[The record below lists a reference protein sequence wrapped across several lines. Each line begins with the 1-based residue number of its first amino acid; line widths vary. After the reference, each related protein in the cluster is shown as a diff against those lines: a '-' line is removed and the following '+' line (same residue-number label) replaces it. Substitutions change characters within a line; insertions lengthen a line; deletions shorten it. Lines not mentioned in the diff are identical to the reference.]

1 MSVSS
6 TFASPARKQDAPN
19 NNKQR
24 QPHDKW
30 CPSETTTSHED
41 YRSVKTG
48 NMDRDPQKNLP
59 PVSNNYGSQY
69 NWFSPLRDIQHDTFN
84 PTPASYPEDDPIPS
98 MDPEL
103 SIERVPI
110 TSSRENTSTYTGY
123 TTQYRWPNPL
133 RDIQPGI
140 FTSEPAPNPDDN
152 PIFGIDPEL
161 FTERATHSSVST
173 GQSTHA
179 NHQHQN
185 EQVVNRPF
193 SWPTTST
200 AGNNQPC
207 NITPLHTDTR
217 WPAYQGQSAQNTEA
231 NRKTPSTNAAHP
243 DTEYRLDPLHHGHGS
258 NEQQTHRHSYAD
270 QHTGGASSIGSTST
284 HSEIDKGHSNPR
296 KRETQHTLHPHDPQF
311 RTSIS
316 HSHSNSA
323 RYGDTTP
330 TTNINT
336 QSTSDE
342 LGAHSNPQTY
352 HDQRSQYANS
362 TPNIKGAI
370 ANYKGNREQHDP
382 REKTSQTDE
391 TPHTIQYRITLPHS
405 SPNIVTHNTPI
416 SNPST
421 STKFESHS
429 SQKNT
434 ASQRAKGNRSPIR
447 FPTPEPDTPP
457 TFSNRERDA
466 SNQSLYLEQTDRI
479 NINQSNLHIPINKTK
494 LTQAEPVTTD
504 QLPRRSYSH
513 NSTETPKYKSKAQ
526 GLSFTLDNRH
536 QVYQQQDR
544 NQYSGPRM
552 NNFTTIMADN
562 IQQLIQNVRGQSNPK
577 KSIRRH
583 DAKGVSN
590 FHLDQYDQIVRTHD
604 NHPRCN
610 YCFVASHPRT
620 RCNFRKQDLQQG
632 IDRAVH
638 PEKGLLS
645 YKNAQKTYIPEPILS
660 YKNAQKLYIPEPEVT
675 TLEQLPN
682 EILEK
687 ICDHLTFKE
696 RCKLGATNRRLQFV
710 LTANKFWTTISIP
723 NQILKY
729 ELINKLVNMGT
740 QSLSIPWSSINGE
753 WTEYS
758 HLISTLSTYASNLR
772 YLNISGFNDST
783 QTRGDDR
790 IMAVLVAKSVHLK
803 TLDLT
808 ASKLTLLSTIA
819 KVIPYGHQLTSLNL
833 SVVGNN
839 NHHNFLLRYE
849 TIKKIVDRLTRLKNI
864 ILTGTNLCRKS
875 IAYVCTY
882 LAETTE
888 KVTLATERVRDS
900 DIRALTNRCPNIT
913 FLNVTETLVSL
924 EVFHEIAATWRETIR
939 YLSLP
944 KRVATELDLNGERV
958 TNFQYLEE
966 LPLLW
971 RQNVINP
978 RDTPILAILA
988 QFKTTVDSMSA
999 LRYMNIGNYSG
1010 NSFDD
1015 DAITKHTLQRLF
1027 KNITINLSPYDD
1039 QYPVKED
1046 PCSVFQEGWI
1056 MNTDIESNPSLS
1068 PTSTASTI
1076 PTEDID
1082 I

>member
-1 MSVSS
+1 
-6 TFASPARKQDAPN
+6 
-19 NNKQR
+19 
-24 QPHDKW
+24 
-30 CPSETTTSHED
+30 
-41 YRSVKTG
+41 
-48 NMDRDPQKNLP
+48 MDQNPQKNLP

-84 PTPASYPEDDPIPS
+84 PTPAPHPEGNPIPS
-98 MDPEL
+98 IDPEL
-103 SIERVPI
+103 LTERVPV
-110 TSSRENTSTYTGY
+110 TSSRANTSTYTDY
-123 TTQYRWPNPL
+123 TTQYHWPNPL

-140 FTSEPAPNPDDN
+140 LNPETISNPEDN

-161 FTERATHSSVST
+161 FTERATHSSVRT

-179 NHQHQN
+179 DYQHQN
-185 EQVVNRPF
+185 NQVFNQTF

-200 AGNNQPC
+200 TRNEQSL

-243 DTEYRLDPLHHGHGS
+243 DAEYRSDPLHYGHRS
-258 NEQQTHRHSYAD
+258 NEQQTHRHSYAS
-270 QHTGGASSIGSTST
+270 QLAGGASSIGSTPT

-296 KRETQHTLHPHDPQF
+296 KGTVQYTEHPHIPQF
-311 RTSIS
+311 RTSTS
-316 HSHSNSA
+316 HSHPNST
-323 RYGDTTP
+323 RNGDTTP
-330 TTNINT
+330 KTNIIT
-336 QSTSDE
+336 QSTSAE
-342 LGAHSNPQTY
+342 LGKHSTPPIG
-352 HDQRSQYANS
+352 HDHRGQYANNS
-362 TPNIKGAI
+362 PIFGNNPTHH
-370 ANYKGNREQHDP
+370 KGNQEQHDP
-382 REKTSQTDE
+382 QEGTSRTDE
-391 TPHTIQYRITLPHS
+391 TPHTIQCRITLSHS
-405 SPNIVTHNTPI
+405 RPNTSAHNETPV
-416 SNPST
+416 NNQST
-421 STKFESHS
+421 STKFESPS
-429 SQKNT
+429 SQENT
-434 ASQRAKGNRSPIR
+434 ASQRTKGNRSPIR
-447 FPTPEPDTPP
+447 FPTPEPDRSPAFPNMEPDSSNPNLRLNTPQADSVN
-457 TFSNRERDA
+457 F
-466 SNQSLYLEQTDRI
+466 NQYDS
-479 NINQSNLHIPINKTK
+479 HIPENKTK
-494 LTQAEPVTTD
+494 LTHAEPVTTD

-513 NSTETPKYKSKAQ
+513 GANETPKYKGKAQ
-526 GLSFTLDNRH
+526 GLSFTIDNRH
-536 QVYQQQDR
+536 HVYRQQYR
-544 NQYSGPRM
+544 NYYSESRV
-552 NNFTTIMADN
+552 NNFTTNITDN
-562 IQQLIQNVRGQSNPK
+562 IQQIIQNVRGQPNPK

-590 FHLDQYDQIVRTHD
+590 FHLDQHDQIVRTHD

-620 RCNFRKQDLQQG
+620 RCKFRKQDLQDG

-645 YKNAQKTYIPEPILS
+645 YKNAKNAYIPEP
-660 YKNAQKLYIPEPEVT
+660 KVA

-687 ICDHLTFKE
+687 ICEYLTFEE
-696 RCKLGATNRRLQFV
+696 RCKLGATNRRIQFILV
-710 LTANKFWTTISIP
+710 ANRFWTKISIP
-723 NQILKY
+723 NQLLKY

-753 WTEYS
+753 WAEYS
-758 HLISTLSTYASNLR
+758 HLVSTLSTYASNLR

-790 IMAVLVAKSVHLK
+790 IMAILIAKSNHLR

-808 ASKLTLLSTIA
+808 ASKLTLLSAIA

-849 TIKKIVDRLTRLKNI
+849 TIKKIIDRLKNLKNI

-882 LAETTE
+882 LADTAE

-900 DIRALTNRCPNIT
+900 DIRALTNQCPNIT
-913 FLNVTETLVSL
+913 FLNITETLVSL
-924 EVFHEIAATWRETIR
+924 EVFHEIAATWRETMR

-944 KRVATELDLNGERV
+944 KRIATELNLNGERV

-971 RQNVINP
+971 RRDVINP

-988 QFKTTVDSMSA
+988 QFKTTVDSMST

-1015 DAITKHTLQRLF
+1015 DPITKHTLQRLF
-1027 KNITINLSPYDD
+1027 KHITINLSPYDD
-1039 QYPVKED
+1039 HYPVGED

-1056 MNTDIESNPSLS
+1056 MNTDIESIPSLS

-1082 I
+1082 M